1 MIETRIFI
9 REAAERNCHPTIM
22 FGRFGD
28 GKNFPPPDELVYA
41 LESNGKSWH
50 RRRDE
55 SAECFEARIVRDLQ
69 ESVGVSC
76 QGTAVLV

>member
-1 MIETRIFI
+1 
-9 REAAERNCHPTIM
+9 M
-22 FGRFGD
+22 FGRLGD

-55 SAECFEARIVRDLQ
+55 SAECFEARIVRDLL
-69 ESVGVSC
+69 EHARVGC
-76 QGTAVLV
+76 HGTAVLV